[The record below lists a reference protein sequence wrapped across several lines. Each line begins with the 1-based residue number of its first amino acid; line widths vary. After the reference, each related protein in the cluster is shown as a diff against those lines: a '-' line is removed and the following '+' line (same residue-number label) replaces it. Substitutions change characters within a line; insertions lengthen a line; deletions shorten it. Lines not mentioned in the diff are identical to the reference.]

1 MTVEMT
7 YVALKPLRVG
17 GQRREAGELV
27 LEAGDWPRASAWVN
41 QGYIAPVARASVDQ
55 EQLALAEAR
64 YAAAKGEAQEESE
77 PSGGSAEEPISEPDV
92 STGDDEVE
100 TFSTG
105 TGWYEIPGAD
115 KKMRRDEAVAFLA
128 SLEDDEE

>member
-7 YVALKPLRVG
+7 YVALKPLRVS

-27 LEAGDWPRASAWVN
+27 IEADDWPRASAWVS
-41 QGYIAPVARASVDQ
+41 QGFIAPVAKASVDHD
-55 EQLALAEAR
+55 QLRLAEER
-64 YAAAKGEAQEESE
+64 YAAAKSTAQEESA
-77 PSGGSAEEPISEPDV
+77 PSGGDTEETVSETDV
-92 STGDDEVE
+92 SAGDEDVEEFNTG
-100 TFSTG
+100 S
-105 TGWYEIPGAD
+105 GWYEIPGSD